1 MTSRSQL
8 PVPGSRFRAFSPA
21 RIWTLASATVTQLV
35 RMRILAFLVVFCV
48 VVVAAGFAFP
58 VMNPEQQLKL
68 LKDVSFGALQMFAIV
83 IAIVSTALLLPR
95 DLEDRTLY
103 TILSKPVP
111 RFEYLIGKLL
121 GVLLLI
127 GGGLIVMDAVL
138 SAVVWL
144 RQNMVLAEA
153 IHALEHE
160 GSATPENIAAQTA
173 AVAKQG
179 LTWGL
184 HAGVFAIFLKAS
196 VVAALALLISCF
208 ASSTLFTIV
217 ITFCFTIV
225 GHGQQMFRDYFFH
238 GSLSAVG
245 ERIAGITLA
254 ILCPDL
260 GVFDI
265 VENII
270 NGVPAR
276 MSDLLN
282 MGGMAALYVVGYTVV
297 AHLLFVEKEL

>member
-1 MTSRSQL
+1 MSSDSPIQL
-8 PVPGSRFRAFSPA
+8 SGSRFVPFSPS
-21 RIWTLASATVTQLV
+21 RIWTLAMATVTQLV
-35 RMRILAFLVVFCV
+35 RMKILVFLLVFGAI
-48 VVVAAGFAFP
+48 VVAAGFVFP
-58 VMNPEQQLKL
+58 VMNPEQQLKM
-68 LKDVSFGALQMFAIV
+68 LKDVSFGALQVFAIV

-111 RFEYLIGKLL
+111 RHEYLIGKLL

-138 SAVVWL
+138 SIVLWL
-144 RQNMVLAEA
+144 RQNMVLADA
-153 IHALEHE
+153 IHSLEHE

-184 HAGVFAIFLKAS
+184 HAGVFAIFLKAA
-196 VVAALALLISCF
+196 VVSALALLISCF
-208 ASSTLFTIV
+208 ASTTLFTIV
-217 ITFCFTIV
+217 TAFCLTIV
-225 GHGQQMFRDYFFH
+225 GHGHQMLREYFFH
-238 GSLSAVG
+238 GFSAVG
-245 ERIAGITLA
+245 EKTATLA
-254 ILCPDL
+254 LAVICPDL

-270 NGVPAR
+270 KGTPATLA
-276 MSDLLN
+276 DLLH
-282 MGGMAALYVVGYTVV
+282 MSGMASLYVVGYMVV
-297 AHLLFVEKEL
+297 AHLVFVEKEL